1 MEEARQLPL
10 EERLF
15 ILLSTASSIP
25 EDVTEREMEDL
36 VAAVPSQAEVLRHLF
51 LSDPAIRRVA
61 LEVSR
66 WAAWYLGMLRGAREE
81 GKKVVLS
88 SFNTAPEVFY
98 ALDLVPLVP
107 EVLTSFATIFLEDP
121 HVYFDWSVEEGL
133 LETMCTSQRAAC
145 GAILKGLGLRP
156 DLVVTAAPGSCD
168 ANSKLYEY
176 MAVRLGVPYLG
187 IDCPTYHGER
197 AFDYYTKEYRHQ
209 VRRLEEFAGKKL
221 EEERLREVVE
231 ESEKCR
237 KYYLE
242 INDLKRARPN
252 PVHSSFNIFLQGV
265 KFSSVGTPQG
275 TRVFE
280 AVLEASKDRLRK
292 GEGAKP
298 EERIRQIWVYTGF
311 YPPSMDLWFWLEE
324 NGMSYV
330 VDVLTLFHAEKPI
343 DTSSLDTMLEGLAQ
357 RCWSYPMTRQ
367 QRGPVDLPDQWLEDY
382 VWCVEQWGGDCF
394 VFAGHPACKNTWGGF
409 QAFIRALQR
418 ETGLPCLRLEADSWD
433 FRVSPVSEIKRRIL
447 EFNETMGLG

>member
-1 MEEARQLPL
+1 VEARELPL

-15 ILLSTASSIP
+15 NLLSLASSIP
-25 EDVTEREMEDL
+25 EDVTEGELEDL
-36 VAAVPSQAEVLRHLF
+36 ISAVPSQAGALRNLF
-51 LSDPAIRRVA
+51 LSDPSVRKAA
-61 LEVSR
+61 LEAVR
-66 WAAWYLGMLRGAREE
+66 WSSWYLGMLRGASEE
-81 GKKVVLS
+81 GRKVVLS
-88 SFNTAPEVFY
+88 SFNTAPEVLY

-107 EVLTSFATIFLEDP
+107 ELLTSFATLFLEDP

-133 LETMCTSQRAAC
+133 LETMCTSQRVAC

-156 DLVVTAAPGSCD
+156 DLVVTTAPGSCD

-176 MAVRLGVPYLG
+176 MAVRLGIPYLG

-197 AFDYYTKEYRHQ
+197 AFEYYVKEYRHQ
-209 VRRLEEFAGKKL
+209 VRRLEELSGRKL

-231 ESEKCR
+231 ESERCR
-237 KYYLE
+237 RIYLE

-252 PVHSSFNIFLQGV
+252 PVHASFNGFLQAV
-265 KFSSVGTPQG
+265 KFSSVGRPEG

-280 AVLEASKDRLRK
+280 AVLEASRERLRK
-292 GEGAKP
+292 GVGPRP

-311 YPPSMDLWFWLEE
+311 YSPNLELWFWLEE

-330 VDVLTLFHAEKPI
+330 VDILALFQAERPI
-343 DTSSLDTMLEGLAQ
+343 DTSSTESMLRGLAQ

-367 QRGPVDLPDQWLEDY
+367 QRGPMDFPEQWLEDY
-382 VWCVEQWGGDCF
+382 LWCVEQWGGDCF

-418 ETGLPCLRLEADSWD
+418 ETGLPCLRLEADCWD
-433 FRVSPVSEIKRRIL
+433 FRVAPVSEIERRIL
-447 EFNETMGLG
+447 EFNQTMGLG